1 MTLTIRGLRICHDAG
16 ISRSRQLTIATTRD
30 AGLIRTCP
38 GGLSV
43 ARTAAR
49 DEIRG

>member
-1 MTLTIRGLRICHDAG
+1 MTLSIRGLRTCHDADTP
-16 ISRSRQLTIATTRD
+16 RSRQLTIATTRH
-30 AGLIRTCP
+30 AGLVRARP